1 MNYKLSKDNNKN
13 DKNKTK
19 MKEFRIVWKSL
30 AGQADEEVV
39 TSANKS
45 KIFQC
50 YDALCIATLE
60 YTDNKKLAYHTFE
73 AIAQDFAENELKE
86 NPLFKTAQRIVV
98 AAIDKDEKETIIA
111 EDKYAYFFR
120 TPENAELYDNFRA
133 YTNKLLY
140 QI

>member
-1 MNYKLSKDNNKN
+1 M
-13 DKNKTK
+13 
-19 MKEFRIVWKSL
+19 EIA
-30 AGQADEEVV
+30 AGQADEEAV

-50 YDALCIATLE
+50 YDALCNVMKD
-60 YTDNKKLAYHTFE
+60 TDNKKLAYHTFE
-73 AIAQDFAENELKE
+73 AIAQDFAE
-86 NPLFKTAQRIVV
+86 
-98 AAIDKDEKETIIA
+98 DE
-111 EDKYAYFFR
+111 YVYFFR

>member
-1 MNYKLSKDNNKN
+1 MNYKLSKGNNKN
-13 DKNKTK
+13 NKNKTK

-30 AGQADEEVV
+30 AGQADEEAV

-50 YDALCIATLE
+50 YDALCNVMKD
-60 YTDNKKLAYHTFE
+60 TDNKKLAYHTFE

-111 EDKYAYFFR
+111 EDEYVYFFK
-120 TPENAELYDNFRA
+120 TPENTELYDNFRA
-133 YTNKLLY
+133 YTHKLFH

>member
-1 MNYKLSKDNNKN
+1 MNYKLSKGNNKN

>member
-50 YDALCIATLE
+50 YDALCNVMKD
-60 YTDNKKLAYHTFE
+60 TDNKKLAYYTFE

>member
-1 MNYKLSKDNNKN
+1 
-13 DKNKTK
+13 

-50 YDALCIATLE
+50 YYALCQVMAE
-60 YTDNKKLAYHTFE
+60 SDNKKLKYPDFE
-73 AIAQDFAENELKE
+73 AIAQDFSENELKE

-98 AAIDKDEKETIIA
+98 AAIDEDEDEDEKETVIA
-111 EDKYAYFFR
+111 EDEYVYFFR
-120 TPENAELYDNFRA
+120 TPENVGLYDDFRA
-133 YTNKLLY
+133 YTDKLLFS
-140 QI
+140 

>member
-1 MNYKLSKDNNKN
+1 
-13 DKNKTK
+13 

-30 AGQADEEVV
+30 AGQADEEAV

-50 YDALCIATLE
+50 YDALCNVME
-60 YTDNKKLAYHTFE
+60 DTDNKKLEYLTFE
-73 AIAQDFAENELKE
+73 AIALDFAEDELKE
-86 NPLFKTAQRIVV
+86 NPLFKTAQRIAVT
-98 AAIDKDEKETIIA
+98 AIDEDEKETVIA
-111 EDKYAYFFR
+111 EDEYVYFFR

-133 YTNKLLY
+133 YTNKLFY

>member
-1 MNYKLSKDNNKN
+1 
-13 DKNKTK
+13 

-30 AGQADEEVV
+30 AGQADEEAV

-45 KIFQC
+45 KILQC
-50 YDALCIATLE
+50 YYALWQVMAE
-60 YTDNKKLAYHTFE
+60 SDNKKLRYPDFE

-98 AAIDKDEKETIIA
+98 AAIDEDEKETVIA
-111 EDKYAYFFR
+111 EDEYVYFFR

-133 YTNKLLY
+133 YTSKLLY

>member
-1 MNYKLSKDNNKN
+1 
-13 DKNKTK
+13 

-30 AGQADEEVV
+30 AGQADEEAV

-50 YDALCIATLE
+50 YYALWQVMAE
-60 YTDNKKLAYHTFE
+60 SDNKKLRYPDYE
-73 AIAQDFAENELKE
+73 AIAQYFAEKELKE

-98 AAIDKDEKETIIA
+98 TAIDDNDNEKVIA
-111 EDKYAYFFR
+111 EDKYVYFFR

-133 YTNKLLY
+133 YTDKLLFS
-140 QI
+140 

>member
-1 MNYKLSKDNNKN
+1 
-13 DKNKTK
+13 

-45 KIFQC
+45 NIFKC
-50 YDALCIATLE
+50 YDALCNVMKD
-60 YTDNKKLAYHTFE
+60 TDNKKLAYHTFE

-98 AAIDKDEKETIIA
+98 AAIDEDEKETVIA
-111 EDKYAYFFR
+111 EDEYVYFFR
-120 TPENAELYDNFRA
+120 TPENVGLYDDFRA
-133 YTNKLLY
+133 YTDKLLFS
-140 QI
+140 